1 LFNTPVAQKLYLK
14 PGMFHDIT
22 ITATPGTP
30 DTAILAAVKPLLPED
45 ATAQTGKESAGEQAE
60 QIESG
65 MEGLN
70 TVLLAFAA
78 IALFVGVFLIA
89 NTFTML
95 VAQRTKEL
103 ALLRAVG
110 ASRRQVKR
118 SVILEAMVVGAIAS
132 VIGFTVGLGLAAVL
146 RSAMD
151 TFGVRIPAGPL
162 VVSPTTVLTAVAVG
176 GAVTVLAAWLPAR
189 RASKIPPVA
198 AMSSVH
204 TPATS
209 QSLLVRN
216 AVGTVLAAVGAVAVT
231 AGAASED
238 GSEGRTI
245 IAVGAFLTL
254 IGIIVLIPL
263 LSRPMIALVRPLLHK
278 VFGVSGKLAAQNAVR
293 NPRRTGATAS
303 ALAIGLTLVT
313 GLTVIGITLGQ
324 AIERATTDN
333 IRAHYSVTMS
343 SGHPL
348 DESVLTA
355 LQKAEG
361 ITAISPQQAADLEIE
376 GEHRAVSGVAAEDLP
391 RVLNVPVVSGSLD
404 TLARGEIALAESTAE
419 ENGWKTGDS
428 LSAVFESKGRKDTK
442 DLRVGAVVKDNEF
455 LSGFIL
461 PREMLAAQEGK
472 PDIREIWVTV
482 EGGES
487 KAGEQTLIDALGN
500 NPGMTVMDKQDIRNK
515 LGGMINTMLNIMYGL
530 LAMALIIAVLG
541 VVNTLAMSVFERRR
555 EIGMLRAIG
564 LDRVR
569 VKRMIHLEAVVISLF
584 GAVLGIALG
593 VFLGWAIGETF
604 RGNIPDYRLIL
615 PWDRVALLLLLA
627 GAVGILAALWPA
639 RSAAR
644 LNLLSAIKT
653 E

>member
-1 LFNTPVAQKLYLK
+1 
-14 PGMFHDIT
+14 
-22 ITATPGTP
+22 
-30 DTAILAAVKPLLPED
+30 
-45 ATAQTGKESAGEQAE
+45 
-60 QIESG
+60 
-65 MEGLN
+65 
-70 TVLLAFAA
+70 
-78 IALFVGVFLIA
+78 
-89 NTFTML
+89 
-95 VAQRTKEL
+95 
-103 ALLRAVG
+103 
-110 ASRRQVKR
+110 
-118 SVILEAMVVGAIAS
+118 
-132 VIGFTVGLGLAAVL
+132 
-146 RSAMD
+146 
-151 TFGVRIPAGPL
+151 
-162 VVSPTTVLTAVAVG
+162 
-176 GAVTVLAAWLPAR
+176 
-189 RASKIPPVA
+189 
-198 AMSSVH
+198 
-204 TPATS
+204 
-209 QSLLVRN
+209 
-216 AVGTVLAAVGAVAVT
+216 
-231 AGAASED
+231 
-238 GSEGRTI
+238 
-245 IAVGAFLTL
+245 
-254 IGIIVLIPL
+254 IIVLIPL

-500 NPGMTVMDKQDIRNK
+500 NPGMTVMDKQDIRNN